1 MNKVIRKQ
9 QAAQPCNGLER
20 LRKQDIS
27 DPTTSYSVSLTNISL
42 VALSSLHQVYAH
54 WQIQINNNPISRQ
67 RLRHDVRLALLADE
81 MRLALA
87 APATLAQRRGLPS
100 RKFSYRRMRTAAI
113 HRIRHRGNSV
123 ALSSYLAI
131 DG

>member
-1 MNKVIRKQ
+1 MNKVIKKQ
-9 QAAQPCNGLER
+9 QAAQPRNGLER

-27 DPTTSYSVSLTNISL
+27 DPTASYSVSLTNISL

-87 APATLAQRRGLPS
+87 AAGLTQQKILLSKNAHRSDPS
-100 RKFSYRRMRTAAI
+100 NQASRQFGSAI
-113 HRIRHRGNSV
+113 IVPCH
-123 ALSSYLAI
+123 
-131 DG
+131 